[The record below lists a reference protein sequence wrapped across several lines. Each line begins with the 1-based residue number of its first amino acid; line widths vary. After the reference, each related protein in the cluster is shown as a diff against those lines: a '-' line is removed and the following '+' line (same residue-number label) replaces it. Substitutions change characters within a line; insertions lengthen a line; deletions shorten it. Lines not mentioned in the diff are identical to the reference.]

1 MNQQE
6 KSELKKILSKM
17 EIFTEGPTFPG
28 SITIKKIVTILRS
41 RKAKSFPPEII
52 QACLTTLGNINFS
65 DRISILE
72 GAELE
77 DLHETLKDR
86 VLAP

>member
-41 RKAKSFPPEII
+41 RKAKSFPPELI
-52 QACLTTLGNINFS
+52 QSSFAVLRSITFSGNIS
-65 DRISILE
+65 LLE
-72 GAELE
+72 GTMLE
-77 DLHETLKDR
+77 DFHKTLKDR
-86 VLAP
+86 VQAP